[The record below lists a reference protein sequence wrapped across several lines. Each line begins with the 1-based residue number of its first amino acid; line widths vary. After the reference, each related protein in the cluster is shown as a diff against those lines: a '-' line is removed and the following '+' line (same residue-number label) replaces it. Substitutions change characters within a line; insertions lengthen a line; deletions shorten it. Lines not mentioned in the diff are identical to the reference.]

1 MKRMLAL
8 LTGGTVG
15 SAVRGGS
22 ATPSEGA
29 RNRLEELLSAF
40 FGEREF
46 DLVLR
51 EPWGSPGYDSS
62 DLGPRHWITLTRIL
76 SEEMEKGLDG
86 AIILHGTDTMAYTSA
101 WLSLCLAGVPV
112 SVVLTG
118 SQFTRDFTPE
128 DGSVNLRGAAQVL
141 CSSFPGVWLYFNW
154 KLIPGARAHKAR
166 ASHPDAFVST
176 NGIPVYFNP
185 EWGLSSSFEHPKKT
199 WNPGKDL
206 RALLAHTPETA
217 RAVCSRMGWHFCF
230 PGCGLCLRGDEEVL
244 GLVGYGAGNVP
255 QRLLR
260 QVEETY
266 AKRDRKPLI
275 LACSQAEGDFKNPG
289 AYRNVGIASLSRS
302 GFRVFS
308 QMDSP
313 LEFVH
318 ALGCFAL
325 LARPEAPE
333 DVLSRHLK
341 TFS

>member
-1 MKRMLAL
+1 MNVRVL
-8 LTGGTVG
+8 LTGGTIASGFREGGAEPDGATARSLVG
-15 SAVRGGS
+15 LLDSFFRERGVIPLFRS
-22 ATPSEGA
+22 
-29 RNRLEELLSAF
+29 LW
-40 FGEREF
+40 GEAG
-46 DLVLR
+46 L
-51 EPWGSPGYDSS
+51 DSS
-62 DLGPRHWITLTRIL
+62 DLDPGHWVVLTREVAEAL
-76 SEEMEKGLDG
+76 EEGCGGVL
-86 AIILHGTDTMAYTSA
+86 ILHGTDTMAYTSA

-217 RAVCSRMGWHFCF
+217 RAVCSRMGWQFCF

>member
-1 MKRMLAL
+1 MNVRVL
-8 LTGGTVG
+8 LTGGTIASGFREGGAEPDGATARSLVG
-15 SAVRGGS
+15 LLDSFFRERGVIPLFRS
-22 ATPSEGA
+22 
-29 RNRLEELLSAF
+29 LW
-40 FGEREF
+40 GEAG
-46 DLVLR
+46 L
-51 EPWGSPGYDSS
+51 DSS
-62 DLGPRHWITLTRIL
+62 DLDPGHWVVLTREVAEAL
-76 SEEMEKGLDG
+76 EEGCGGVL
-86 AIILHGTDTMAYTSA
+86 ILHGTDTMAYTSA

-266 AKRDRKPLI
+266 AGRDRKPLI

>member
-1 MKRMLAL
+1 MNVRVL
-8 LTGGTVG
+8 LTGGTIASGFREGGAEPDGATARSLVG
-15 SAVRGGS
+15 LLDSFFRERGVVPLFRS
-22 ATPSEGA
+22 
-29 RNRLEELLSAF
+29 LW
-40 FGEREF
+40 GEAG
-46 DLVLR
+46 L
-51 EPWGSPGYDSS
+51 DSS
-62 DLGPRHWITLTRIL
+62 DLDPGHWVVLTREVAEAL
-76 SEEMEKGLDG
+76 EEGCGGVL
-86 AIILHGTDTMAYTSA
+86 ILHGTDTMAYTSA

-266 AKRDRKPLI
+266 AERDRKPLV

-341 TFS
+341 AFS

>member
-1 MKRMLAL
+1 MNVRVL
-8 LTGGTVG
+8 LTGGTIASGFREGGAEPDGATARSLVG
-15 SAVRGGS
+15 LLDSFFRERGVVPLFRS
-22 ATPSEGA
+22 
-29 RNRLEELLSAF
+29 LW
-40 FGEREF
+40 GEAG
-46 DLVLR
+46 L
-51 EPWGSPGYDSS
+51 DSS
-62 DLGPRHWITLTRIL
+62 DLDPGHWVALTREVAEAL
-76 SEEMEKGLDG
+76 EEGCGGVL
-86 AIILHGTDTMAYTSA
+86 ILHGTDTMAYTSA

>member
-1 MKRMLAL
+1 MNVRVL
-8 LTGGTVG
+8 LTGGTIASGFREGGAEPDGATARSLVG
-15 SAVRGGS
+15 LLDSFFRERGVVPLFRS
-22 ATPSEGA
+22 
-29 RNRLEELLSAF
+29 LW
-40 FGEREF
+40 GEAG
-46 DLVLR
+46 L
-51 EPWGSPGYDSS
+51 DSS
-62 DLGPRHWITLTRIL
+62 DLDPGHWVVLTREVAEAL
-76 SEEMEKGLDG
+76 EEGCGGVL
-86 AIILHGTDTMAYTSA
+86 ILHGTDTMAYTSA

-199 WNPGKDL
+199 WSPGKDL

-266 AKRDRKPLI
+266 AERDRKPLV

>member
-1 MKRMLAL
+1 MNVRVL
-8 LTGGTVG
+8 LTGGTIASGFREGGAEPDGATARSLVG
-15 SAVRGGS
+15 LLDSFFRERGVVPLFRS
-22 ATPSEGA
+22 
-29 RNRLEELLSAF
+29 LW
-40 FGEREF
+40 GEAG
-46 DLVLR
+46 L
-51 EPWGSPGYDSS
+51 DSS
-62 DLGPRHWITLTRIL
+62 DLDPGHWVVLTREVAEAL
-76 SEEMEKGLDG
+76 EEGCGGVL
-86 AIILHGTDTMAYTSA
+86 ILHGTDTMAYTSA

-199 WNPGKDL
+199 WSPGKDL

-266 AKRDRKPLI
+266 AKRDRKPLV

>member
-1 MKRMLAL
+1 M
-8 LTGGTVG
+8 
-15 SAVRGGS
+15 
-22 ATPSEGA
+22 
-29 RNRLEELLSAF
+29 
-40 FGEREF
+40 
-46 DLVLR
+46 
-51 EPWGSPGYDSS
+51 
-62 DLGPRHWITLTRIL
+62 
-76 SEEMEKGLDG
+76 
-86 AIILHGTDTMAYTSA
+86 
-101 WLSLCLAGVPV
+101 
-112 SVVLTG
+112 
-118 SQFTRDFTPE
+118 
-128 DGSVNLRGAAQVL
+128 
-141 CSSFPGVWLYFNW
+141 
-154 KLIPGARAHKAR
+154 
-166 ASHPDAFVST
+166 
-176 NGIPVYFNP
+176 
-185 EWGLSSSFEHPKKT
+185 
-199 WNPGKDL
+199 
-206 RALLAHTPETA
+206 
-217 RAVCSRMGWHFCF
+217 
-230 PGCGLCLRGDEEVL
+230 L

>member
-1 MKRMLAL
+1 MNVRVL
-8 LTGGTVG
+8 LTGGTIASGFREGGAEPDGATARSLVG
-15 SAVRGGS
+15 LLDSFFRERGVVPLFRS
-22 ATPSEGA
+22 
-29 RNRLEELLSAF
+29 LW
-40 FGEREF
+40 GEAG
-46 DLVLR
+46 L
-51 EPWGSPGYDSS
+51 DSS
-62 DLGPRHWITLTRIL
+62 DLDPGHWVVLTREVAEAL
-76 SEEMEKGLDG
+76 EEGCGGVL
-86 AIILHGTDTMAYTSA
+86 ILHGTDTMAYTSA

>member
-1 MKRMLAL
+1 MNVRVL
-8 LTGGTVG
+8 LTGGTIASGFREGGAEPDGATARSLVG
-15 SAVRGGS
+15 LLDSFFRERGVIPLFRS
-22 ATPSEGA
+22 
-29 RNRLEELLSAF
+29 LW
-40 FGEREF
+40 GEAG
-46 DLVLR
+46 L
-51 EPWGSPGYDSS
+51 DSS
-62 DLGPRHWITLTRIL
+62 DLDPGHWVVLTREVAEAL
-76 SEEMEKGLDG
+76 EEGCGGVL
-86 AIILHGTDTMAYTSA
+86 ILHGTDTMAYTSA

-217 RAVCSRMGWHFCF
+217 RAVCSRMGWQFCF

-266 AKRDRKPLI
+266 AGRDRKPLI

>member
-1 MKRMLAL
+1 MNVRVL
-8 LTGGTVG
+8 LTGGTIASGFREGGAEPDGATARSLVG
-15 SAVRGGS
+15 LLDSFFRERGVVPLFRS
-22 ATPSEGA
+22 
-29 RNRLEELLSAF
+29 LW
-40 FGEREF
+40 GEAG
-46 DLVLR
+46 L
-51 EPWGSPGYDSS
+51 DSS
-62 DLGPRHWITLTRIL
+62 DLDPGHWVVLTREVAEAL
-76 SEEMEKGLDG
+76 EEGCGGVL
-86 AIILHGTDTMAYTSA
+86 ILHGTDTMAYTSA

-341 TFS
+341 AFS

>member
-1 MKRMLAL
+1 MNVRVL
-8 LTGGTVG
+8 LTGGTIASGFREGGAEPDGATARSLVG
-15 SAVRGGS
+15 LLDSFFRERGVVPLFRS
-22 ATPSEGA
+22 
-29 RNRLEELLSAF
+29 LW
-40 FGEREF
+40 GEAG
-46 DLVLR
+46 L
-51 EPWGSPGYDSS
+51 DSS
-62 DLGPRHWITLTRIL
+62 DLDPGHWVVLTREVAEAL
-76 SEEMEKGLDG
+76 EEGCGGVL
-86 AIILHGTDTMAYTSA
+86 ILHGTDTMAYTSA

-199 WNPGKDL
+199 WSPGKDL

>member
-1 MKRMLAL
+1 MNVRVL
-8 LTGGTVG
+8 LTGGTIASGFREGGAEPDGATARSLVG
-15 SAVRGGS
+15 LLDSFFRERGVIPLFRSLWGE
-22 ATPSEGA
+22 EG
-29 RNRLEELLSAF
+29 L
-40 FGEREF
+40 
-46 DLVLR
+46 
-51 EPWGSPGYDSS
+51 DSS
-62 DLGPRHWITLTRIL
+62 DLDPGHWVVLTREVAEAL
-76 SEEMEKGLDG
+76 EEGCGGVL
-86 AIILHGTDTMAYTSA
+86 ILHGTDTMAYTSA

>member
-1 MKRMLAL
+1 MNVRVL
-8 LTGGTVG
+8 LTGGTIASGFREGGAEPDGATARSLVG
-15 SAVRGGS
+15 LLDSFFRERGVIPLFRS
-22 ATPSEGA
+22 
-29 RNRLEELLSAF
+29 LW
-40 FGEREF
+40 GEAG
-46 DLVLR
+46 L
-51 EPWGSPGYDSS
+51 DSS
-62 DLGPRHWITLTRIL
+62 DLDPGHWVVLTREVAEAL
-76 SEEMEKGLDG
+76 EEGCGGVL
-86 AIILHGTDTMAYTSA
+86 ILHGTDTMAYTSA

-217 RAVCSRMGWHFCF
+217 RAVCSRMGWQFCF

-260 QVEETY
+260 HVEETY
-266 AKRDRKPLI
+266 AERDRKPLI

>member
-1 MKRMLAL
+1 MNVRVL
-8 LTGGTVG
+8 LTGGTIASGFREGGAEPDGATARSLVG
-15 SAVRGGS
+15 LLDSFFRERGVIPLFRS
-22 ATPSEGA
+22 
-29 RNRLEELLSAF
+29 LW
-40 FGEREF
+40 GEAG
-46 DLVLR
+46 L
-51 EPWGSPGYDSS
+51 DSS
-62 DLGPRHWITLTRIL
+62 DLDPGHWVVLTREVAEAL
-76 SEEMEKGLDG
+76 EEGCGGVL
-86 AIILHGTDTMAYTSA
+86 ILHGTDTMAYTSA

-199 WNPGKDL
+199 WSPGKDL

-255 QRLLR
+255 QRLLP